1 MNTVKTILAVS
12 ALSLPLISYVIP
24 AAAAT
29 ANNSQAGS
37 MGHTKSMEK
46 PTVMDMQHMGRTHHR
61 HRRHHM

>member
-1 MNTVKTILAVS
+1 MKTVKTILVASV
-12 ALSLPLISYVIP
+12 LSLSLGSYVLP

-61 HRRHHM
+61 HRRHH